1 LRELESLGFEP
12 ALELERPLFLRLLV
26 DLQEQLQVVELLRP
40 WQERMLKL
48 LGFEPELALE
58 LGLLP
63 LVALRG

>member
-1 LRELESLGFEP
+1 LRELEAS
-12 ALELERPLFLRLLV
+12 LFLRLLV
-26 DLQEQLQVVELLRP
+26 DLQEQLQVVELQRLE
-40 WQERMLKL
+40 QERMLKL